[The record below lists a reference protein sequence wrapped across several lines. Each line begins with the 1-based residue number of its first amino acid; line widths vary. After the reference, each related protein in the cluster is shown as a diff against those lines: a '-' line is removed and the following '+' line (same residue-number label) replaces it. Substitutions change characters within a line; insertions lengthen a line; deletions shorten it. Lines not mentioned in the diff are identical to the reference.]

1 MKEEN
6 KNLILAIVCTLL
18 VFFAMDHFF
27 PRNKQDSEQKI
38 ETSVSVES
46 DMNVGKGEKLPMVV
60 ESKIDDST
68 LKIKSETLSGQ
79 IRLRGA
85 LINQLTFLKYKE
97 TIKKD
102 SPDVTFLTLSY
113 FAYMGVLG
121 KDIDLPNENTLWKAS
136 ADVLTPT
143 QPVVLSWTNS
153 QGITFKRTIS
163 LDDQYMFTITN
174 SVENNAGKPI
184 FIAFE
189 GGLNRFNPSAEA
201 VTSVHQGFVGVLDGK
216 LHEEKYSSIS
226 FSSSNGLPLLI
237 ARS

>member
-1 MKEEN
+1 
-6 KNLILAIVCTLL
+6 
-18 VFFAMDHFF
+18 
-27 PRNKQDSEQKI
+27 
-38 ETSVSVES
+38 
-46 DMNVGKGEKLPMVV
+46 MVV

-153 QGITFKRTIS
+153 QGIH
-163 LDDQYMFTITN
+163 
-174 SVENNAGKPI
+174 
-184 FIAFE
+184 
-189 GGLNRFNPSAEA
+189 LNGQF
-201 VTSVHQGFVGVLDGK
+201 L
-216 LHEEKYSSIS
+216 
-226 FSSSNGLPLLI
+226 
-237 ARS
+237 